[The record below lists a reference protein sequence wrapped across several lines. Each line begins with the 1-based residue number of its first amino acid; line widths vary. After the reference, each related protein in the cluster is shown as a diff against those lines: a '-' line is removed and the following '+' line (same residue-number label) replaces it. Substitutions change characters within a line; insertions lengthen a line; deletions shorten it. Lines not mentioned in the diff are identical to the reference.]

1 MPMKLV
7 FTIMTS
13 QSMLFLTFVLT
24 YNFLKELNMLSKLA
38 MSLLGLLF
46 TASTVLA
53 QTPGGAPAPAA
64 GAPKG
69 PAPGGAP
76 APGPA
81 AGAPKGPAPGGA
93 PAPAAGAPKGPAPG
107 GAPK

>member
-1 MPMKLV
+1 
-7 FTIMTS
+7 
-13 QSMLFLTFVLT
+13 MLFLTFVLT
-24 YNFLKELNMLSKLA
+24 YNFLKELNMPSNMPSKLA

-46 TASTVLA
+46 SASTVLA
-53 QTPGGAPAPAA
+53 Q
-64 GAPKG
+64 
-69 PAPGGAP
+69 APGGAP
-76 APGPA
+76 APA

>member
-1 MPMKLV
+1 MY
-7 FTIMTS
+7 
-13 QSMLFLTFVLT
+13 FLTVVLT
-24 YNFLKELNMLSKLA
+24 YDFLKELNMPSKLL

-76 APGPA
+76 AP
-81 AGAPKGPAPGGA
+81 
-93 PAPAAGAPKGPAPG
+93 AAGAPKGPAPG

>member
-1 MPMKLV
+1 
-7 FTIMTS
+7 
-13 QSMLFLTFVLT
+13 MLSLTVVLT
-24 YNFLKELNMLSKLA
+24 YIFLKELKMPSKLA

-53 QTPGGAPAPAA
+53 QTPGGAPAPGPAA

-76 APGPA
+76 APGPDR
-81 AGAPKGPAPGGA
+81 KSGG
-93 PAPAAGAPKGPAPG
+93 
-107 GAPK
+107 

>member
-1 MPMKLV
+1 MTMKLV
-7 FTIMTS
+7 FTKMTG

-24 YNFLKELNMLSKLA
+24 YNFLKELNMPSNMPSKLA

-46 TASTVLA
+46 SASTVLA
-53 QTPGGAPAPAA
+53 Q
-64 GAPKG
+64 
-69 PAPGGAP
+69 
-76 APGPA
+76 
-81 AGAPKGPAPGGA
+81 APGGA

>member
-1 MPMKLV
+1 MSMKLV

-53 QTPGGAPAPAA
+53 Q
-64 GAPKG
+64 
-69 PAPGGAP
+69 
-76 APGPA
+76 
-81 AGAPKGPAPGGA
+81 APGGA

-107 GAPK
+107 GASAPAPAAGAPKGPAPGGASK

>member
-1 MPMKLV
+1 
-7 FTIMTS
+7 
-13 QSMLFLTFVLT
+13 
-24 YNFLKELNMLSKLA
+24 

-76 APGPA
+76 AP
-81 AGAPKGPAPGGA
+81 
-93 PAPAAGAPKGPAPG
+93 AAGAPKGPAPG

>member
-1 MPMKLV
+1 MTMKLV
-7 FTIMTS
+7 FTKKTS
-13 QSMLFLTFVLT
+13 QSMLFLTVVLT
-24 YNFLKELNMLSKLA
+24 INSLKELKMPSKLL

-76 APGPA
+76 AP
-81 AGAPKGPAPGGA
+81 
-93 PAPAAGAPKGPAPG
+93 AAGAPKGPAPG

>member
-1 MPMKLV
+1 MKLV
-7 FTIMTS
+7 FTKKTS
-13 QSMLFLTFVLT
+13 QSMLFLTVVLT
-24 YNFLKELNMLSKLA
+24 INSLKELKMPSKLL

-53 QTPGGAPAPAA
+53 QTPGGAPTA

-76 APGPA
+76 APGPT
-81 AGAPKGPAPGGA
+81 
-93 PAPAAGAPKGPAPG
+93 AGAPKGPAPG